1 MVMHGLV
8 HVDAEGAIDRQIA
21 FPAAL
26 LAVEKRWGAEGVA
39 KIGNTLWIA
48 IQRQWKDDPENT
60 VKLVAYNLDTK
71 EWGAVRYPTDVA
83 ERGWVGLSEITLHG
97 DHVYIIER
105 DNRSEE
111 HTSELQSL
119 MRISYA
125 VFCLKKKNTTTNN

>member
-1 MVMHGLV
+1 MHGRV
-8 HVDAEGAIDRQIA
+8 HVYAEGAIDRQIA

-26 LAVEKRWGAEGVA
+26 LAVEKRCGAEGVA

-105 DNRSEE
+105 DN
-111 HTSELQSL
+111 LIGDAA
-119 MRISYA
+119 RIKDRKSTR
-125 VFCLKKKNTTTNN
+125 LNSSH

>member
-1 MVMHGLV
+1 MLFFFYLYGDHRALHVLTHSFPTRRSSVLLEGIAADGEGGFWLASEGYRSRMVMHGLV

-71 EWGAVRYPTDVA
+71 E
-83 ERGWVGLSEITLHG
+83 
-97 DHVYIIER
+97 
-105 DNRSEE
+105 
-111 HTSELQSL
+111 
-119 MRISYA
+119 
-125 VFCLKKKNTTTNN
+125 

>member
-1 MVMHGLV
+1 MHGRV
-8 HVDAEGAIDRQIA
+8 HVYAEGAIDRQIA

-26 LAVEKRWGAEGVA
+26 LAVEKRCGAEGVA

-60 VKLVAYNLDTK
+60 VKLVAYNLDTT

-105 DNRSEE
+105 ANQIGSESCGE
-111 HTSELQSL
+111 SVSQ
-119 MRISYA
+119 Y
-125 VFCLKKKNTTTNN
+125 V